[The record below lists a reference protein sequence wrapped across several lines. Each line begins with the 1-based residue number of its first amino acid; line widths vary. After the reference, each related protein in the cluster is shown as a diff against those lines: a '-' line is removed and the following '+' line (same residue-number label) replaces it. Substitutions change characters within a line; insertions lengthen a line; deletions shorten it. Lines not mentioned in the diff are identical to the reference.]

1 MSLINDALKRAA
13 QKPPSPPSASELASG
28 LRPAEERASGFP
40 VLSLLIVLIPL
51 IALGVWF
58 LAKGLQLDEQ
68 PKTDSETLVA
78 AREPEPPAAP
88 VVRPAV
94 LAPTNA
100 PVAVA
105 VPAPATVYKLQGIYW
120 RPSRPSAVVNSKT
133 VYVGDRVENARVTAI
148 DQESVTLTVNG
159 ESKVL
164 LIP

>member
-88 VVRPAV
+88 VARPAV
-94 LAPTNA
+94 LTPTNA
-100 PVAVA
+100 PVA

-133 VYVGDRVENARVTAI
+133 VYVGDRVDNARVTAI